1 MNKDSLRSVCQS
13 LGFETGGLEEFFR
26 VATDEWKAHVVTGE
40 WIAAML
46 DIARLK
52 DTTPTTTTN
61 NNNNNNNHFKFAEY
75 DHLWCG
81 FTALSE
87 IRRKQIKE
95 AKSSLHKKRTQE
107 AAASKAAEAATAS
120 GGWLSAFTKE
130 DPDAFGKVKK
140 RKLSSLPENSQ
151 KFLKKV
157 ISPTSELL
165 HNTNMYPGEK
175 RNKVC
180 KGGPDVDLHHQTDDK
195 GGEFVFDDFG
205 DEDGDLDNN
214 EGQPEAHQVDDGN
227 MLVESWEVSE
237 RSEQALMKTSMRAAS
252 EASSLAKRASATSVS
267 VAGSL
272 RLQLATSVGVA
283 GSLLSQLASLAS
295 LNREIATELTH
306 SIRSAQCTSCGKSND
321 HPTCE
326 LCGRERPETQD
337 DENLNLLDAQEILRK
352 CPFLVAA
359 KPSGTSSQT
368 SSQSLNTQRSL
379 PVEPPPPPSPTASV
393 SPPTRVFVEL

>member
-1 MNKDSLRSVCQS
+1 MSKKRINIFTDNIRKDFLDHSLQPSSHLLDQKSLPPPPPILIKILSHLPSHAAALRSSMSPTDSPSSSSLEAPTHIIIDPALGMNKDSLRSVCQS

-52 DTTPTTTTN
+52 DTTPTTTTNNN

-252 EASSLAKRASATSVS
+252 EASSLAKRAA
-267 VAGSL
+267 
-272 RLQLATSVGVA
+272 
-283 GSLLSQLASLAS
+283 
-295 LNREIATELTH
+295 
-306 SIRSAQCTSCGKSND
+306 
-321 HPTCE
+321 
-326 LCGRERPETQD
+326 
-337 DENLNLLDAQEILRK
+337 
-352 CPFLVAA
+352 
-359 KPSGTSSQT
+359 
-368 SSQSLNTQRSL
+368 
-379 PVEPPPPPSPTASV
+379 
-393 SPPTRVFVEL
+393 